1 MERTPDDHKIA
12 GTVQKAVIQGT
23 LVSWSR
29 NYGRIFADLERRLHR
44 IPSNWGY
51 RRAETGQNIGSPDR
65 RGEPFQL
72 ALVGHEDERET
83 LRIPAELEALVERRA
98 DVPYPDYY
106 REIGTAV
113 SRTWRVCLLRVLI
126 EWLTAGVVNSGRTS
140 SCLPF
145 RRARI

>member
-1 MERTPDDHKIA
+1 MERSLNEQRPVD
-12 GTVQKAVIQGT
+12 TVQKAVIQGT

-29 NYGRIFADLERRLHR
+29 DYARIFADLERRLHR

-51 RRAETGQNIGSPDR
+51 RRDESGQYIGSPDR

-83 LRIPAELEALVERRA
+83 LRIPAELEKLVERRA
-98 DVPYPDYY
+98 DVPYPEYY

-113 SRTWRVCLLRVLI
+113 SHTWRVCLCRVAI
-126 EWLTAGVVNSGRTS
+126 EG
-140 SCLPF
+140 
-145 RRARI
+145 

>member
-1 MERTPDDHKIA
+1 MDRTPKEQRPV

-29 NYGRIFADLERRLHR
+29 DYARIFADLERRLHR

-51 RRAETGQNIGSPDR
+51 RRDETGRYIGSPDR

-83 LRIPAELEALVERRA
+83 LRIPAELEKLVERQA

-106 REIGTAV
+106 AAIGTAV
-113 SRTWRVCLLRVLI
+113 SHTWRVCL
-126 EWLTAGVVNSGRTS
+126 
-140 SCLPF
+140 
-145 RRARI
+145 RRIVID